1 MNYYFNKECGK
12 GLISMA
18 ILQNAETIVS
28 LICGILSL
36 IMFLLA
42 KQQKDK
48 CISIS
53 NKIEQQ
59 IQLFS
64 KESSINSNDEFNIK
78 QVKTFDNRKSIN

>member
-1 MNYYFNKECGK
+1 
-12 GLISMA
+12 MA